1 MIILTKDMN
10 ITDIDRAGY
19 YPFDEITQN
28 QPFPNGVGSCGGFR
42 IPGLIRLKNGDLFAT
57 TDARWSD
64 PDSDYGGIDTMYA
77 LSRDN
82 GKTWSHGY
90 AAYFPDSLGTPAD
103 PYEATICIDSCP
115 VQSPDGVV
123 HIFVN
128 LGPSG
133 ITTGLCD
140 PNPGTGF
147 ITVNGKRRLALTD
160 DYSQSDASPENYG
173 FYLGDYDG
181 GFAPI
186 IKKPDGES
194 GYLVDEYFNIYRG
207 TENGPEP
214 LYQPQVDTGMPV
226 VRNLFYKGSDFH
238 VFNTMHVLHVYTD
251 DINSG
256 WKWELVT
263 DKIKLETENASII
276 SPGNGI
282 TTKTGATVLP
292 FYAPIGINK
301 SFLAISTD
309 NCRSFVRTPYV
320 PATGDIPW
328 SGESKPVEL
337 PDGKIRLFFRSDTR
351 RICYADYD
359 MTAGGWSEPVRLPVL
374 VHSGCNF
381 GAMTDGKHI
390 YISHIRGRG
399 DDAHNRAR
407 GRIYDFLL
415 DKNAEMILRDVFTVT
430 EGYFSYSV
438 IIPYGDHTAAVLY
451 DTCEHGVVRFETVDI
466 PDE

>member
-1 MIILTKDMN
+1 MN
-10 ITDIDRAGY
+10 ITDIDRAGF
-19 YPFDEITQN
+19 YPFGEITQD
-28 QPFPNGVGSCGGFR
+28 QPFPNGVGGCEQFR
-42 IPGLIRLKNGDLFAT
+42 IPGLIRLADGSLFAT
-57 TDARWSD
+57 TDARWTD
-64 PDSDYGGIDTMYA
+64 ADSDYGGIDTMYA

-90 AAYFPDSLGTPAD
+90 AAYFPDSPGTPKN
-103 PYEATICIDSCP
+103 PYDATICIDSCP

-140 PNPGTGF
+140 PNPGTGY
-147 ITVNGKRRLALTD
+147 ITVGGVRRLALTE
-160 DYSQSDASPENYG
+160 DYSRADDPPETFGY
-173 FYLGDYDG
+173 YLGDHKYG
-181 GFAPI
+181 YARI
-186 IKKPDGES
+186 MRKNGEETEF
-194 GYLVDEYFNIYRG
+194 LADEFFNIYRRTDG
-207 TENGPEP
+207 GPEP
-214 LYQPQVDTGMPV
+214 LCQPQVDTGAPIV
-226 VRNLFYKGSDFH
+226 QNLFYKGSDFH

-251 DINSG
+251 DITAG
-256 WKWELVT
+256 WRWELAT
-263 DKIKLETENASII
+263 DKIKLETENVSII

-282 TTKTGATVLP
+282 TTKAGATVLP

-309 NCRSFVRTPYV
+309 NCRSFVRAPYV
-320 PATGDIPW
+320 PATEDIPW
-328 SGESKPVEL
+328 SGESKTVEL

-359 MTAGGWSEPVRLPVL
+359 MDSGVWSVPVRLPVL

-415 DKNAEMILRDVFTVT
+415 DENNDMILRDVFTVT

-438 IIPYGDHTAAVLY
+438 IIPYGDHTAAVLF
-451 DTCEHGVVRFETVDI
+451 DTCEHGVVRFETVNI
-466 PDE
+466 PEE